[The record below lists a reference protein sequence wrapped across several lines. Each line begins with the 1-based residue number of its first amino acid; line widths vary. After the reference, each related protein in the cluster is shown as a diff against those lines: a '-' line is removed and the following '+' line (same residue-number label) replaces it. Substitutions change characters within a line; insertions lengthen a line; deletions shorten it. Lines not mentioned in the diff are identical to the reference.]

1 MKKYILLTILAISIG
16 FFMGKLFLEQYD
28 NYEGIKLT
36 STNGEILYF
45 IKYGEYN
52 TADEMEKATLNLE
65 NYIYNVINNRYYVY
79 VGITNDKDNLV
90 KLHNYFSKMG
100 INAITE
106 EFLITNKEFLEVLKN
121 YDEII
126 KTTDDEVVL
135 SSICSQILSKYEE
148 IVVNDD

>member
-36 STNGEILYF
+36 SSNGEILYF

-52 TADEMEKATLNLE
+52 SADEMEQGTLNLE

-90 KLHNYFSKMG
+90 KLHDYFSKKG
-100 INAITE
+100 FNVLTE
-106 EFLITNKEFLEVLKN
+106 EFLITNKKFLEVLKN
-121 YDEII
+121 YDDII

-135 SSICSQILSKYEE
+135 SSICSQVLSKYEE
-148 IVVNDD
+148 IVVNDG